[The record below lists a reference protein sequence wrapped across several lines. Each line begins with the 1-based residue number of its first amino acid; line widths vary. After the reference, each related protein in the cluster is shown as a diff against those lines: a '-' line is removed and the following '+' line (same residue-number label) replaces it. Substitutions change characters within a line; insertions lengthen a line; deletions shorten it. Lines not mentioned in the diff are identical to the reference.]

1 MRVASRI
8 ARTSECCGPSLSM
21 LACVVIVKPSS
32 PLIHMA
38 GAPTSTILSG
48 AVTAGPHQW
57 KSRRSGE
64 LEGHADVA
72 VERELPCEGV
82 G

>member
-1 MRVASRI
+1 MRVASRM

-32 PLIHMA
+32 LPIHMA

-48 AVTAGPHQW
+48 DGRRHRRPSPME
-57 KSRRSGE
+57 KSP
-64 LEGHADVA
+64 
-72 VERELPCEGV
+72 ER
-82 G
+82 